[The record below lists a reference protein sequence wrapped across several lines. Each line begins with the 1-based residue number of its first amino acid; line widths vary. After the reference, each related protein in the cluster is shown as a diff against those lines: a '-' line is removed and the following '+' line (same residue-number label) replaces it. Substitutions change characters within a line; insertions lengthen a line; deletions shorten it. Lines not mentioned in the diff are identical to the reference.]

1 MKKKRLEKAK
11 KRIEDLD
18 KLISQCYEDTVLGN
32 LSRERYERI
41 THGYEEE
48 QEHLIAETE
57 MLVKWLEDEEEMDD
71 NMDGFLE
78 VVHRYMDVPELTP
91 TIVNEYIK
99 KIIVYAPDSSSGH
112 RQQRIQI
119 IWKLKQEQI
128 HILK

>member
-1 MKKKRLEKAK
+1 M
-11 KRIEDLD
+11 
-18 KLISQCYEDTVLGN
+18 LGN

-41 THGYEEE
+41 THGY
-48 QEHLIAETE
+48 
-57 MLVKWLEDEEEMDD
+57 EEEMDD

-119 IWKLKQEQI
+119 IWNFLEEIYVPDTEETIVYQKDLKMHKLA
-128 HILK
+128 